1 MSTTRLSF
9 IFFLLLFGAS
19 FAKQASAQVVRVNID
34 GTIHPIADEYIGR
47 SLDRARAMNADVVI
61 IQLRTP
67 GGLVDSTRSIVEK
80 ILASP
85 VPVVVYVAPSGAHAA
100 SAGFYI
106 LQAADVAAM
115 APGTNTGAAHPVTIG
130 GGKMDDVMKS
140 KIEND
145 IAAFLR
151 SYVSKRGR
159 NAEVAETAVRES
171 KSFTEQEALS
181 QKLIDIVASSEQDLL
196 KQLEGREVRRFNGT
210 TARLHVSGKP
220 IEDSEMS
227 LKQRILGFLM
237 NPNITFI
244 VLAIGALALYFE
256 FNNPGAILP
265 GVVGALFILL
275 ALFALNLLPTR
286 FAALALILL
295 AFILFGLEAKFTSHG
310 ILGTGGVVSL
320 TLGALLLV
328 DGPIPEMRVRLWT
341 ALGVSIPLGIITIFL
356 MTIALRA
363 HRNKVITGE
372 QGLVGE
378 IGVARTELNLEGK
391 VFVHGELWDARSS
404 SPISAGDTVVVE
416 RVNGLLLD
424 VRPAHVREPA
434 SAG

>member
-1 MSTTRLSF
+1 
-9 IFFLLLFGAS
+9 
-19 FAKQASAQVVRVNID
+19 VDID
-34 GTIHPIADEYIGR
+34 GPIHPITDEYIGR
-47 SLDRARAMNADVVI
+47 SIDHAKAIKADLVL

-85 VPVVVYVAPSGAHAA
+85 VPTVVYVAPSGAHAA

-130 GGKMDDVMKS
+130 GGKLDDVMKS

-145 IAAFLR
+145 TAAFLR

-159 NAEVAETAVRES
+159 NAQVAETAVRES
-171 KSFTEQEALS
+171 KSFTEQEALQ
-181 QKLIDIVASSEQDLL
+181 QKLIDVVASSQEDLL
-196 KQLEGREVRRFNGT
+196 KQLEGRQVKRFDGST
-210 TARLHVSGKP
+210 VTLHVAGKQV
-220 IEDSEMS
+220 ENSEMS

-237 NPNITFI
+237 DPNIAFI

-256 FNNPGAILP
+256 LNNPGAILP
-265 GVVGALFILL
+265 GVIGVFFILL
-275 ALFALNLLPTR
+275 AAFALNLLPTR

-310 ILGTGGVVSL
+310 VLGTGGVVSL

-341 ALGVSIPLGIITIFL
+341 ALGVSIPLGIITVFL

-363 HRNKVITGE
+363 HRNKIVTGE

-378 IGVARTELNLEGK
+378 LGIARTELNPNGK
-391 VFVHGELWDARSS
+391 VFVHGELWNAHSRT
-404 SPISAGDTVVVE
+404 PIAVGDTVVVQHMD
-416 RVNGLLLD
+416 GLLLE
-424 VRPAHVREPA
+424 VRPAQVRETV